1 MSKPYHLAVI
11 AEASCI
17 GCTKCIA
24 VCPFDAIIG
33 ATGHMHTVLNDLC
46 VGCDLCIPACP
57 VQCIRLEPTQMS
69 QEQRK
74 RQAQLAKSQFQARE
88 HRLMHQAE
96 QKRQADLQASENA
109 AAILEAALARAK
121 QKKQEVTWTHE

>member
-1 MSKPYHLAVI
+1 MSKAYHLAVI
-11 AEASCI
+11 TEASCI

-33 ATGHMHTVLNDLC
+33 ATGQMHTVLNDLC
-46 VGCDLCIPACP
+46 IGCDLCVPACP
-57 VQCIRLEPTQMS
+57 VQCISLQPTQMT

-74 RQAQLAKSQFQARE
+74 NQASIAKTQFQARE
-88 HRLMHQAE
+88 QRLAKLAE
-96 QKRQADLQASENA
+96 QKRLADLQASQNA

-121 QKKQEVTWTHE
+121 QKKQEVNWSHE